1 MQRIDIALITETHFT
16 SRSFFHIPNYRAY
29 ITLRPDGKAHGGSV
43 VLVKTNI
50 PHHELSHYQTAS
62 IQATNV
68 KIECLPFFITVSSVY
83 CPPGHAIHTP
93 DFNNLFSTFGTR
105 FIAGGDWNAKHTFW
119 GSRLISPRG
128 RALFNATRTGSFK
141 YHSTGEP
148 THWPSDPNKRPDV
161 IDFFISHGVAN
172 NNTHVEHRDELS
184 SDHSPIILTLSTTV
198 ITKPKPVKLT
208 NLKTDW
214 DAFKWYVHE
223 NSNLKLS
230 LKTNDEIDEAAQYLT
245 TLIQQAAHFAT
256 PENKKEE
263 GIINIPKEIR
273 DLIAEK
279 RTVRRRWRSNRNP
292 IDKTLLNKL
301 TRKLTSLLQKKRNE
315 SFGNYLMSLSIN
327 DNSLWTAT
335 KGLKRPTKHV
345 PPLLKG
351 NGEYAKSNEEK
362 ANLFGDHLSSV
373 FKPFP
378 PDDNADLAKQANI
391 EHFLDVPCQ
400 MSFPIKPISP
410 SDIKFA
416 LKNIKKNKAP
426 GYDLITD
433 LLEKVHGNEN
443 PEKGIYP
450 LLSISHSKKGVL
462 SVESVL
468 GV

>member
-1 MQRIDIALITETHFT
+1 MIDALRILTWNANGLTDRTRELEVFLHMQRIDIALITETHFT

-29 ITLRPDGKAHGGSV
+29 ITLRPD
-43 VLVKTNI
+43 
-50 PHHELSHYQTAS
+50 
-62 IQATNV
+62 
-68 KIECLPFFITVSSVY
+68 
-83 CPPGHAIHTP
+83 
-93 DFNNLFSTFGTR
+93 
-105 FIAGGDWNAKHTFW
+105 GGDWNAKHTFW

-400 MSFPIKPISP
+400 MSGF
-410 SDIKFA
+410 
-416 LKNIKKNKAP
+416 
-426 GYDLITD
+426 
-433 LLEKVHGNEN
+433 HG
-443 PEKGIYP
+443 
-450 LLSISHSKKGVL
+450 LV
-462 SVESVL
+462 
-468 GV
+468 